1 MPVLDDKDTG
11 VVDRARS
18 TGVSGVGVTARG
30 DGGVETVVGAFVVGV
45 IFMCLFAEEEEEES
59 GLAVADMSA
68 TPRAGSCVLQ
78 DTAKLS
84 FSDDVVVLS
93 MVLVIDVFF

>member
-30 DGGVETVVGAFVVGV
+30 EGGVETVIGTFVVGV
-45 IFMCLFAEEEEEES
+45 IFMCLFAEEEES

-68 TPRAGSCVLQ
+68 TPRAGS
-78 DTAKLS
+78 
-84 FSDDVVVLS
+84 
-93 MVLVIDVFF
+93 